1 MKTLAQAIKKISQL
15 EAALEHSRQEFDQQN
30 SQMEANLKELYEIA
44 GVGWWTANLKT
55 GSIEWSEEV
64 YRQYDWPMEE
74 PPPSIEN
81 YFQLIHPDHHA
92 FVKKSFTEA
101 YHDTRLTFEKCILSR
116 RQEVRYLRTTVKPF
130 KNEKGEKI
138 GLYGTTLDVTE
149 IRKAEE
155 ELRKE
160 KEKYKLITNSVQDLI
175 CMHHTD
181 ATFTYLSP
189 SVKHILGY
197 TEDELIGTTPY
208 QFFHVD
214 DVPTVEYAHLDRTM
228 KGKKDNWMEYRMRRK
243 DGRYIWLQTNLT
255 PILVEG
261 EVVAIQTVSRDITAQ
276 RIAQD
281 QLKTSERNYRR
292 LASNIP
298 DTDIFLF
305 DRAMRFIVADGATIQ
320 KLNQRS
326 DDYEGKR
333 LEEAVPENI
342 KNYFQPI
349 FEATLQ
355 GESVHSSIMSEGEY
369 FSHRTVPLRD
379 DQGNIEGGLLVSQNI
394 SEQKRAEEAL
404 LKVKEELEEAQELAG
419 IGSWELEIKTGKL
432 SLSSHFKKLIGA
444 RPDFSPDIHQGLNF
458 FCKHSRQLFQRH
470 VRKSMSEGS
479 SFDLELEMCIPN
491 RERMWVRTLGK
502 TLMRNQK
509 PYKLKGV
516 FQDISKAKK
525 AELHQKRFQKGLKT
539 LNLIASHSK
548 LDFKTQID
556 KSLAEVAAF
565 LGMPLGVISK
575 VEEGY
580 CHVSHFVRTATGLP
594 DMRGMR
600 MPLSHTYCSLAYRQN
615 DVVAISKMEGSAYKD
630 HPAYANIR
638 MESYIGTP
646 LRIDDKIYGIVNFMD
661 SSARQQDFSEE
672 DKEFVRLF
680 ARWVGST
687 LERIHKEEEL
697 IEAKRQAEHASMA
710 KAQFLSTMSHE
721 IRTPLNAVIGISHL
735 LLQDDPR
742 PEQLENLHALR
753 FSGENLLALINDILD
768 FSKIEAGKIE
778 FEEVDFSLSQL
789 LKGIQHS
796 LAFKAEE
803 KGVTLRISQN
813 EAIPETLTGDPTRL
827 SQIMNNLVSNAIKF
841 TQQGSVE
848 VRVKIA
854 SQEEGKVK
862 LTFEVEDSGIGIP
875 EEKQSHIFDSFS
887 QASSDTTRHYGGTG
901 LGLAITKKL
910 LELQGSQIQLNS
922 REGEGSLFY
931 FDLEFKVS
939 NQRIEDKSVF
949 VQGNEPFHSLE
960 GYKVLL
966 VEDNKM
972 NVIVARQFLNKWKL
986 AFEHA
991 ENGQEAVDRVIGGEQ
1006 YDLILMDLQ
1015 MPVLDGY
1022 EASLHIRKVF
1032 PTLPI
1037 IALTA
1042 SAMLEI
1048 QERVYKVGMNDFV
1061 TKPFNPRE
1069 LYHKIVKQL
1078 PKNKLIHNKGRGRL

>member
-1 MKTLAQAIKKISQL
+1 MKTLAQAIRKISEL
-15 EAALEHSRQEFDQQN
+15 EAALEHSRQQLGFPG
-30 SQMEANLKELYEIA
+30 SLMAVNLKELYEFA

-55 GSIEWSEEV
+55 GKIDWSEEV
-64 YRQYDWPMEE
+64 ARHYDWPLTEE
-74 PPPSIEN
+74 APDIED
-81 YFQLIHPDHHA
+81 YYQLIHPNHREQVRA
-92 FVKKSFTEA
+92 SFAQA
-101 YHDTRLTFEKCILSR
+101 YHSDQLTFEKCILSR
-116 RQEVRYLRTTVKPF
+116 KNVVRYLKTTVKPL
-130 KNEKGEKI
+130 KNKKGEKV
-138 GLYGTTLDVTE
+138 GLYGTTLDITDNK
-149 IRKAEE
+149 KAEE
-155 ELRKE
+155 ELRAE
-160 KEKYKLITNSVQDLI
+160 KEKYKLIANSVQDLI

-181 ATFTYLSP
+181 ASFTYLSP

-197 TEDELIGTTPY
+197 AEEELIGTNPY
-208 QFFHVD
+208 ELFHVED
-214 DVPTVEYAHLDRTM
+214 IPKIEDAYLHLAM
-228 KGKKDNWMEYRMRRK
+228 KDKKDNWMEYRMRRK

-255 PILVEG
+255 PIIVEG
-261 EVVAIQTVSRDITAQ
+261 EVVAIQSVSRDITTQ
-276 RIAQD
+276 HIAQD
-281 QLKTSERNYRR
+281 QLKVSERNYRR

-305 DRAMRFIVADGATIQ
+305 DKDMRLILADGATMQ
-320 KLNQRS
+320 KQGKRS
-326 DDYEGKR
+326 EAYEGKY

-342 KNYFQPI
+342 KNYFKPI
-349 FEATLQ
+349 FEATVR
-355 GESVHSSIMSEGEY
+355 GESVHSSVMSEGEY
-369 FSHRTVPLRD
+369 YSHRTVPLRD
-379 DQGNIEGGLLVSQNI
+379 EEGQIEGGLLVSQNI
-394 SEQKRAEEAL
+394 SEQKKAEEAL

-432 SLSSHFKKLIGA
+432 SLSPQFKKLIGA
-444 RPDFSPDIHQGLNF
+444 KSDFSPDLYRGLNF
-458 FCKHSRQLFQRH
+458 FSKHSRQLFEEH
-470 VRKSMSEGS
+470 VRKSMQEGS
-479 SFDLELEMCIPN
+479 NFDLELEMSIPAMK
-491 RERMWVRTLGK
+491 RMWVRTLGK
-502 TLMRNQK
+502 TIMRNQK

-525 AELHQKRFQKGLKT
+525 AEQHQKRFQKGLKT

-556 KSLAEVAAF
+556 RSLSEVADF
-565 LGMPLGVISK
+565 LGMPLGVISR
-575 VEEGY
+575 VEENY
-580 CHVSHFVRTATGLP
+580 CHVSHSVRTTNSLP
-594 DMRGMR
+594 DMQGMR
-600 MPLSHTYCSLAYRQN
+600 MPLDHTYCSLAYHQN
-615 DVVAISKMEGSAYKD
+615 DVVAVSDMKASAYKE
-630 HPAYANIR
+630 HPAYAKIR

-661 SSARQQDFSEE
+661 ISPREEDFSDEA
-672 DKEFVRLF
+672 KEFVRLF
-680 ARWVGST
+680 ARWVSAT

-697 IEAKRQAEHASMA
+697 IQAKRQAEHASMA

-735 LLQDDPR
+735 LLQDDPK

-778 FEEVDFSLSQL
+778 FEDVDFSLNQL

-803 KGVTLRISQN
+803 KGVALRISQDK
-813 EAIPETLTGDPTRL
+813 AIPETLTGDPTRL

-841 TQQGSVE
+841 TKQGSVE

-854 SQEEGKVK
+854 AQEEGKVK

-875 EEKQSHIFDSFS
+875 EDKQNHIFDSFS
-887 QASSDTTRHYGGTG
+887 QASSDTTRNYGGTG

-910 LELQGSQIQLNS
+910 LELQGSRIQLKS
-922 REGEGSLFY
+922 EEGGGSLFY
-931 FDLEFKVS
+931 FSLDFRTSSQVV
-939 NQRIEDKSVF
+939 EDKSVF
-949 VQGNEPFHSLE
+949 LQGKEAFRSLE

-991 ENGQEAVDRVIGGEQ
+991 ENGQEAVDRVLGGEQ

-1015 MPVLDGY
+1015 MPVMDGY

-1032 PTLPI
+1032 PDLPI

-1061 TKPFNPRE
+1061 TKPFNPNE

-1078 PKNKLIHNKGRGRL
+1078 PRKKEVKA

>member
-1 MKTLAQAIKKISQL
+1 MKTLAQAIKKISEL
-15 EAALEHSRQEFDQQN
+15 EAALEQSRQAFDQQN
-30 SQMEANLKELYEIA
+30 SQMAANLEELYEIA

-55 GSIEWSEEV
+55 GYIEWSEEV
-64 YRQYDWPMEE
+64 YRQYDWPLEE
-74 PPPSIEN
+74 PTPSVED
-81 YFQLIHPDHHA
+81 YFQLIHPDHQA
-92 FVKKSFTEA
+92 LVKKSFTEA
-101 YHDTRLTFEKCILSR
+101 YHNARLTFEKCILSR
-116 RQEVRYLRTTVKPF
+116 RQVVRYLRTTVKPL
-130 KNEKGEKI
+130 KNEKGEKV
-138 GLYGTTLDVTE
+138 GLYGTTLDITE

-155 ELRKE
+155 ALRAE
-160 KEKYKLITNSVQDLI
+160 KEKYKLITESIQDLI
-175 CMHHTD
+175 CMHQLDGTI
-181 ATFTYLSP
+181 TYMSP
-189 SVKHILGY
+189 SVKKVLGY
-197 TEDELIGTTPY
+197 AEDEMLGQSPAY
-208 QFFHVD
+208 FLHPE
-214 DVPTVEYAHLDRTM
+214 DVENVRQNFRSHAV
-228 KGKKDNWMEYRMRRK
+228 KGEKRQDIESRIRRK
-243 DGRYIWLQTNLT
+243 DGKYLWFQTNIT
-255 PILVEG
+255 PVRAGKEII
-261 EVVAIQTVSRDITAQ
+261 AFQTVSRDITAQ
-276 RIAQD
+276 RLAQD
-281 QLKTSERNYRR
+281 QIKVSERNYRR

-305 DRAMRFIVADGATIQ
+305 DNDMRFIVADGATMQ
-320 KLNQRS
+320 KLNQTS
-326 DDYEGKR
+326 EQYEGKR

-342 KNYFQPI
+342 KNYFRPI

-355 GESVHSSIMSEGEY
+355 GEFVHSNIMSEGEY
-369 FSHRTVPLRD
+369 FNHRTVPLRD
-379 DQGNIEGGLLVSQNI
+379 DQGNIEGGLLVCQNI

-432 SLSSHFKKLIGA
+432 SLSSLFKKLIGA
-444 RPDFSPDIHQGLNF
+444 EPDFSPDIHQGLNF
-458 FCKHSRQLFQRH
+458 FCRHSRQLFQRH
-470 VRKSMSEGS
+470 VRKSMREGS
-479 SFDLELEMCIPN
+479 SFDLELEMCIPG

-539 LNLIASHSK
+539 LNLIASHSQ

-565 LGMPLGVISK
+565 LGMPLGVISRI
-575 VEEGY
+575 EEGY
-580 CHVSHFVRTATGLP
+580 CHVSHSVRTASGLP
-594 DMRGMR
+594 DMQDMR

-615 DVVAISKMEGSAYKD
+615 DVVAISCMKDSAYKD
-630 HPAYANIR
+630 HAAYANIR

-735 LLQDDPR
+735 LLQDDPK

-778 FEEVDFSLSQL
+778 FEEVDFSLGQL

-803 KGVTLRISQN
+803 KGVALRISQE

-848 VRVKIA
+848 VRVRIA

-875 EEKQSHIFDSFS
+875 EDKQSHIFDSFS

-931 FDLEFKVS
+931 FELEFKAS
-939 NQRIEDKSVF
+939 SQRIEDKSVF
-949 VQGNEPFHSLE
+949 LQGNQPFRSLE

-1032 PTLPI
+1032 PALPI

-1061 TKPFNPRE
+1061 TKPFNPNE

-1078 PKNKLIHNKGRGRL
+1078 PQKKDVKA